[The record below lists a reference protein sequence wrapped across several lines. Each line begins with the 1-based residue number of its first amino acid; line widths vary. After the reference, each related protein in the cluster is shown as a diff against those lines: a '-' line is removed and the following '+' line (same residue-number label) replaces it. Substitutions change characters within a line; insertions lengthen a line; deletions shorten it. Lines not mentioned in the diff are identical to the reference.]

1 MRPVVVAV
9 LALAA
14 VLLVVVSF
22 TAGQPFGLGDG
33 DLLRIAVLLLAI
45 AVIVA
50 GT

>member
-1 MRPVVVAV
+1 VRALVVAV
-9 LALAA
+9 LGLAA

-22 TAGQPFGLGDG
+22 TGARPLGLGDG
-33 DLLRIAVLLLAI
+33 DLLRVAVLLLAV